1 LGGSGLAFVIGNHCH
16 DADCQPVGLW
26 HVRGHEINTG
36 LLKPEEEMSI
46 AREAIELCDH
56 QFGTDQPTELECLC
70 QFRAVCLLAA
80 FDLDKLLHELPIAAI
95 EEILEGRR
103 SGR

>member
-1 LGGSGLAFVIGNHCH
+1 
-16 DADCQPVGLW
+16 
-26 HVRGHEINTG
+26 
-36 LLKPEEEMSI
+36 MSI
-46 AREAIELCDH
+46 AREAIELGDH

-80 FDLDKLLHELPIAAI
+80 FDLDKLLQLPIAAI